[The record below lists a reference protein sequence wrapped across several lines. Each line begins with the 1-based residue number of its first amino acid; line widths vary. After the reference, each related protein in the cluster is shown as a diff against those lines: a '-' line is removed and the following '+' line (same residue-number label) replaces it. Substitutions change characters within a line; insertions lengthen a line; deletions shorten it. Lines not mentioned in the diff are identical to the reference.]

1 MDGSDHDSA
10 LTAMVSNGVD
20 IEGAAR
26 ALELLSENNLET
38 LSVTLLRISDNDA
51 ISTQRLT
58 MPSTFVLNIGS
69 GKNQ

>member
-20 IEGAAR
+20 IEGAAK

-38 LSVTLLRISDNDA
+38 LSVTLLRISDKDA

-58 MPSTFVLNIGS
+58 MPSTFVLNIGA

>member
-10 LTAMVSNGVD
+10 LTAKVSNGVD

-58 MPSTFVLNIGS
+58 MPLTFVLNIGS